1 MKKFTNYNNTE
12 KKAETSLVE
21 KINILVESASV
32 EVEGEETPWTKNISV
47 KSTPE
52 IVEAINKLI
61 QESILKEKLE
71 LLEKA
76 KKSTFTGDVSWISD
90 EIEKIKNQLK

>member
-1 MKKFTNYNNTE
+1 MKKFTDYNNTE
-12 KKAETSLVE
+12 KKAKFSLVE
-21 KINILVESASV
+21 KINMLVESASV

-52 IVEAINKLI
+52 IVEAIQMLVA
-61 QESILKEKLE
+61 EAVLKEKLE
-71 LLEKA
+71 LLERA
-76 KKSTFTGDVSWISD
+76 KTSTFTGDISWISD